1 MAVLQDIVAAIGNG
15 DLKRLSEGNAN
26 FDSANSP
33 DLPRLQDMIKNFD
46 PKMLQQ
52 IFAKTAEQTNPREYS
67 DHITPGVG
75 GTNPLGELSSG
86 ALASVAAILVNQLKQ
101 LGGGS
106 KAAESPLDQVPDLR
120 TQDPQEMDAHDVA
133 RVARYTQENHPG
145 AFGQAATEIAQK
157 QPAALQSFWGK
168 AALALGA
175 AALASH
181 FIKMDRK

>member
-1 MAVLQDIVAAIGNG
+1 MTVLQDIFAAIGGG

-26 FDSANSP
+26 FESPDSA
-33 DLPRLQDMIKNFD
+33 DHQRLQDMIKNFD
-46 PKMLQQ
+46 PKTLQQ
-52 IFAKTAEQTNPREYS
+52 IFAKTAEQANPREYS
-67 DHITPGVG
+67 DHVTPGVG
-75 GTNPLGELSSG
+75 GTNPLGELPPG
-86 ALASVAAILVNQLKQ
+86 GLASVAAILVNQLKQ

-106 KAAESPLDQVPDLR
+106 NAAESPLDQVPDLR
-120 TQDPQEMDAHDVA
+120 TQDPHKMDAHDVA

-157 QPAALQSFWGK
+157 QPAFLQSFWGK

-181 FIKMDRK
+181 FVKMDRK